1 MWHPP
6 WTVVDTLGLA
16 RPTLTSYLVS
26 VLGVS
31 RVWELGKVEG
41 EGGRNQLLQAAG
53 RKLSVQ
59 FATACST
66 LERFPPTLQSAG
78 CPRDAS
84 AAPQGHLSRLARGC
98 RGEGRQSSFPS
109 WNSGS
114 GEPSLAGPAQPSPAF
129 PGRRWRSPACRVVAP
144 ASSPRSRRESG
155 GTRAANAIPAFSLM
169 QDYGEFSPPLGRL
182 GALGGRRGG

>member
-1 MWHPP
+1 MTHLAQRAPP
-6 WTVVDTLGLA
+6 SP
-16 RPTLTSYLVS
+16 PTWCQSWGSPEFGGWGRWREKEGGTNFCKLQDANFPFSLQRRVPRWN
-26 VLGVS
+26 VS
-31 RVWELGKVEG
+31 RQHCKVP
-41 EGGRNQLLQAAG
+41 AARG
-53 RKLSVQ
+53 MPARL
-59 FATACST
+59 
-66 LERFPPTLQSAG
+66 
-78 CPRDAS
+78 PRAVSPAS
-84 AAPQGHLSRLARGC
+84 RGC

-169 QDYGEFSPPLGRL
+169 QDYEEFSPPLGRL